1 MERGIKARV
10 YPATIDGTA
19 SGEPVLMSRETLAKK
34 RVEMAGTFNSQMLQ
48 NPSPNE
54 DAYFKKEWFRW
65 YDDDAQASRQVW
77 RLGLRGDGQGR
88 RLHRPCRCRCRP
100 RRQHLHSGIGASRRR
115 QTYGSTK

>member
-48 NPSPNE
+48 NPSPDE
-54 DAYFKKEWFRW
+54 DAY
-65 YDDDAQASRQVW
+65 SRKS
-77 RLGLRGDGQGR
+77 GSAGTT
-88 RLHRPCRCRCRP
+88 
-100 RRQHLHSGIGASRRR
+100 RRQRISPSMAPLTSR
-115 QTYGSTK
+115 